1 MSITTYSELQT
12 AIADFLNRDDL
23 ASVVP
28 TFITLA
34 ESSIQRRIRHWRQE
48 TRTTVTL
55 DAQYEALPADFL
67 EAIRFYVTTDGTNPL
82 DLISQAELLDRK
94 QLARDTSGRPR
105 FYAITSGQFELYP
118 VPDGSYDA
126 EIYYFSRIPALS
138 DAAPT
143 NWLLEYFPDVL
154 LYGALV
160 HSAPYLKEDARIQIW
175 SALYQEAVDLI
186 NASSQQ
192 AKFGGSGQRLKIRSY

>member
-1 MSITTYSELQT
+1 MSITSYSELKT

-48 TRTTVTL
+48 KRSTITL

-67 EAIRFYVTTDGTNPL
+67 EAIRFYVTSNGTNPL
-82 DLISQAELLDRK
+82 EPISQADMLDRK

-105 FYAITSGQFELYP
+105 FYAMTAGQFELYP

-126 EIYYFSRIPALS
+126 EIYYYSRIPALS
-138 DAAPT
+138 DVAPT

-175 SALYQEAVDLI
+175 SALYQEAVDSI
-186 NASSQQ
+186 NVSSQQ
-192 AKFGGSGQRLKIRSY
+192 AKFGSGQRLKIRSY

>member
-1 MSITTYSELQT
+1 MSITSYSELKT

-23 ASVVP
+23 TSAVP

-48 TRTTVTL
+48 KRSTITL

-67 EAIRFYVTTDGTNPL
+67 EAIRFYVTSNGTNPL
-82 DLISQAELLDRK
+82 EPISQADMLDRK

-105 FYAITSGQFELYP
+105 FYAMTAGQFELYP

-126 EIYYFSRIPALS
+126 EIYYYSRIPALS
-138 DAAPT
+138 DVAPT

-160 HSAPYLKEDARIQIW
+160 HSAPYLKDDARIQIW
-175 SALYQEAVDLI
+175 SALYQEAVDSI
-186 NASSQQ
+186 NVSSQQ
-192 AKFGGSGQRLKIRSY
+192 AKFGSGQRLKIRSY

>member
-1 MSITTYSELQT
+1 MSITSYSELKT

-23 ASVVP
+23 TSAVP

-48 TRTTVTL
+48 KRSTITL
-55 DAQYEALPADFL
+55 DAQYEALPTDFL
-67 EAIRFYVTTDGTNPL
+67 EAIRFYVTSNGTNPL
-82 DLISQAELLDRK
+82 EPISQADMLDRK
-94 QLARDTSGRPR
+94 QLAQDTSGRPR
-105 FYAITSGQFELYP
+105 FYAMTAGQFELYP

-126 EIYYFSRIPALS
+126 EIYYYSRIPALS

-175 SALYQEAVDLI
+175 SALYQEAVDSI
-186 NASSQQ
+186 NVSSQQ
-192 AKFGGSGQRLKIRSY
+192 AKFGSGQRLKIRSY

>member
-1 MSITTYSELQT
+1 MSITSYSELKT

-23 ASVVP
+23 TSAVP

-48 TRTTVTL
+48 KRSTITL

-67 EAIRFYVTTDGTNPL
+67 EAIRFYVTSNGTNPL
-82 DLISQAELLDRK
+82 EPISQADMLDRK

-105 FYAITSGQFELYP
+105 FYAMTAGQFELYP

-126 EIYYFSRIPALS
+126 EIYYYSRIPALS
-138 DAAPT
+138 DVAPT

-175 SALYQEAVDLI
+175 SALYQEAVDSI
-186 NASSQQ
+186 NVSSQQ
-192 AKFGGSGQRLKIRSY
+192 AKFGSGQRLKIRSY

>member
-1 MSITTYSELQT
+1 MSITSYSELKT

-23 ASVVP
+23 TSAVP

-48 TRTTVTL
+48 KRSTITL

-67 EAIRFYVTTDGTNPL
+67 EAIRFYVTSNGTNPL
-82 DLISQAELLDRK
+82 EPISQADMLDRK
-94 QLARDTSGRPR
+94 QLAQDTSGRPR
-105 FYAITSGQFELYP
+105 FYAMTAGQFELYP

-126 EIYYFSRIPALS
+126 EIYYYSRIPALS
-138 DAAPT
+138 DVAPT

-160 HSAPYLKEDARIQIW
+160 HSAPYLKDDARIQIW
-175 SALYQEAVDLI
+175 SALYQEAVDSI
-186 NASSQQ
+186 NVSSQQ
-192 AKFGGSGQRLKIRSY
+192 AKFGSGQRLKIRSY

>member
-1 MSITTYSELQT
+1 MSITSYSELKT

-48 TRTTVTL
+48 KRSTITL
-55 DAQYEALPADFL
+55 DAQSEALPTAFL
-67 EAIRFYVTTDGTNPL
+67 EAIRFYVTSNGTKPL
-82 DLISQAELLDRK
+82 EPISQAYMLDRK
-94 QLARDTSGRPR
+94 QLAQDTSGRPR
-105 FYAITSGQFELYP
+105 FYAMTAGQFELYP

-126 EIYYFSRIPALS
+126 EIYYYSRIPALS
-138 DAAPT
+138 DVAPT

-175 SALYQEAVDLI
+175 SALYQEAVDSI
-186 NASSQQ
+186 NVSSQQ
-192 AKFGGSGQRLKIRSY
+192 AKFGSGQRLKISSY

>member
-1 MSITTYSELQT
+1 MSITSYSELKT

-48 TRTTVTL
+48 KRSTITL

-67 EAIRFYVTTDGTNPL
+67 EAIRFYVTSNGTNPL
-82 DLISQAELLDRK
+82 EPISQADMLDRK

-105 FYAITSGQFELYP
+105 FYAMTAGQFELYP

-126 EIYYFSRIPALS
+126 EIYYYSRIPALS
-138 DAAPT
+138 DVAPT

-160 HSAPYLKEDARIQIW
+160 HSAPYLKDDARIQIW
-175 SALYQEAVDLI
+175 SALYQEAVDSI
-186 NASSQQ
+186 NVSSQQ
-192 AKFGGSGQRLKIRSY
+192 AKFGSGQRLKIRSY